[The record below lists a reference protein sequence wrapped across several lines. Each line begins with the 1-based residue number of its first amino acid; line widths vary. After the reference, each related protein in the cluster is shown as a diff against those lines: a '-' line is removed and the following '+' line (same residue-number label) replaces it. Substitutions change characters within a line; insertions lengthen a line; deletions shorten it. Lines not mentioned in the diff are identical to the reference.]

1 MMLTKVLRM
10 IGIVVVVL
18 LFAAPPASAG
28 EHDIE
33 YQFLPDM
40 NTPQSQGWDVDAT
53 GGGTGT
59 IGPEA
64 LIITDVNTTA
74 PGIIYFA
81 THSTSTSTQPWAFE
95 CRAVVKITDYN
106 DASERALFFLEYV
119 TGRNTYGRNIRAGIA
134 RTADGRIKAGFVGE
148 DGEWVTSG
156 LGAPFYTSPTY
167 TTPQPETGFVELV
180 MKKEVYATTGTVYL
194 YLNGVI
200 GGVIVSNVSDE
211 FQYIG
216 STATQQFRF
225 GTIGLPATGTVEV
238 LGASCAN
245 YDNYCIAPAI
255 ITPCVSP
262 PPGDVNGDCQV
273 DMLDLDIMVSEW
285 TNSNNF

>member
-18 LFAAPPASAG
+18 LFAAPPASA
-28 EHDIE
+28 DVLE
-33 YQFLPDM
+33 YQFIPDM
-40 NTPQSQGWDVDAT
+40 NTPQSQGWNVDAS

-59 IGPEA
+59 IGPGA
-64 LIITDVNTTA
+64 LIITDVNTSSG
-74 PGIIYFA
+74 GIVYFA
-81 THSTSTSTQPWAFE
+81 THSPLFGAQPHRFE
-95 CRAVVKITDYN
+95 CRTVVKITDYN
-106 DASERALFFLEYV
+106 DASERALFHLEYM
-119 TGRNTYGRNIRAGIA
+119 TGRVTYGRNIRSGIA

-180 MKKEVYATTGTVYL
+180 MKKEVYETIGTVYL